1 MIVAEGM
8 SKYYGERRALDNLSF
23 EIADGEVVGFLG
35 LNGAGKTTA
44 LKILSGLLLPS
55 AGRVRIDGVDQSLAT
70 AAARRHVGF
79 LPDRPALYEEM
90 TVRAQLRY
98 AGQLYGVSA
107 ADIDARVDAVLEL
120 ANLGGVQHD
129 LIAWL
134 SHGYRQRVG
143 IAQAIVH
150 APKLV
155 ILDEPISG
163 LDPEQIVGMRA
174 LIRSLAERHT
184 VLLSSHILG
193 EISQTCDRILV
204 LNQGRIVARGTEE
217 ELVSGL
223 KGTQTE
229 VIVRGDAQVV
239 NDVIRDL
246 PQIKSAQAG
255 PVAGEGDGLVRI
267 AFEAGDPANTEALVA
282 RLVAAGVAVRRVADL
297 ESPLE
302 TVFLRLTSTTP
313 EQAPAAREAW
323 EEA

>member
-8 SKYYGERRALDNLSF
+8 SKYYGERRALDDLSF

-55 AGRVRIDGVDQSLAT
+55 AGRVCIDGVDQSLA
-70 AAARRHVGF
+70 AASARRHVGF

-174 LIRSLAERHT
+174 LIRSLAEQHT

-217 ELVSGL
+217 ELVAGL
-223 KGTQTE
+223 RGTRTE
-229 VIVRGDAQVV
+229 VIVRGDAQVIH
-239 NDVIRDL
+239 DVIRDMSQL
-246 PQIKSAQAG
+246 KGARTEPFT
-255 PVAGEGDGLVRI
+255 GEEDALWRVE
-267 AFEAGDPANTEALVA
+267 FEAGDPANTEALVA
-282 RLVAAGVAVRRVADL
+282 RLVAAGGAVRRVADL

-302 TVFLRLTSTTP
+302 TVFLRLTSAGPQARP
-313 EQAPAAREAW
+313 EGEDA
-323 EEA
+323 